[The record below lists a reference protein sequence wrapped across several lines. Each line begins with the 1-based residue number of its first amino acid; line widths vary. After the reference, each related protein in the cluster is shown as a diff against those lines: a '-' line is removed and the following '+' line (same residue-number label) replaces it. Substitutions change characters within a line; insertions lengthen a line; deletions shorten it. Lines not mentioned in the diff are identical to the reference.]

1 MRGFGQVCASKAGKI
16 SDHQKFPAAR
26 SRFHVAVVFR
36 VTAPKAVPDG
46 DLTSAVHT
54 VNRD

>member
-16 SDHQKFPAAR
+16 SDHQKFPAVR
-26 SRFHVAVVFR
+26 SRFHIAVVCR